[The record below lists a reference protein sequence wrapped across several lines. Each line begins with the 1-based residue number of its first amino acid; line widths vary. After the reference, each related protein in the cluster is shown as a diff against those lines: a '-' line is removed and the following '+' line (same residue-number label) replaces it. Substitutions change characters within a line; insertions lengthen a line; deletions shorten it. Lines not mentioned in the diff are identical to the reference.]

1 MVHYFID
8 RETVENVYNRI
19 KSLSELSAQKK
30 ALLQKNHD
38 AIVDPEGNI
47 PERYQG
53 AYKKLENECKKLGRQ
68 LDSGE
73 EVLLKVT
80 QAYVQENAMGNLVYE
95 NSNDGTEYFEDVY
108 TQLYD
113 ENFSL
118 ISAAINAFDLK
129 KLDLI
134 VDKMR
139 TVFLDKCYDK
149 YREYSKTLS
158 FNR

>member
-1 MVHYFID
+1 MVHYIID
-8 RETVENVYNRI
+8 RDSVENIYNRI

-47 PERYQG
+47 PEKYQG
-53 AYKKLENECKKLGRQ
+53 AYKKLESECERLGRQ

-80 QAYVQENAMGNLVYE
+80 NAYVQETAMGNLVYE
-95 NSNDGTEYFEDVY
+95 NSNDGPRFFEDVY
-108 TQLYD
+108 TKLYD
-113 ENFSL
+113 ENFSA
-118 ISAAINAFDLK
+118 ISAAIDAFDLK
-129 KLDLI
+129 KLDN
-134 VDKMR
+134 VVNKMR
-139 TVFLDKCYDK
+139 HIFLEKTFDK

>member
-1 MVHYFID
+1 M
-8 RETVENVYNRI
+8 
-19 KSLSELSAQKK
+19 SAQKK

-38 AIVDPEGNI
+38 AIADPEGNI
-47 PERYQG
+47 PEKYQG
-53 AYKKLENECKKLGRQ
+53 AYKKLENECEKLGRQ

-80 QAYVQENAMGNLVYE
+80 NAYVQETAMGNLVYE
-95 NSNDGTEYFEDVY
+95 NSNDGTRFFEDVY
-108 TQLYD
+108 TKLYD
-113 ENFSL
+113 ENFSA

-129 KLDLI
+129 KLDNV

-139 TVFLDKCYDK
+139 NIFLEKTFDK